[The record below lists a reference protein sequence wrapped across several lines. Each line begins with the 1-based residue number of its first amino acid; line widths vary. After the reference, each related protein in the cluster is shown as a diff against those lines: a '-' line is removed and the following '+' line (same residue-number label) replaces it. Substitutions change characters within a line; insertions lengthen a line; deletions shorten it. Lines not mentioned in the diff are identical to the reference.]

1 MSARGPSMRHGS
13 SIEVAGVTKTF
24 ARSGSALRVLDR
36 ISLEA
41 GAGEFVS
48 VIGPSGCGKSTMFNI
63 LAGLEVPDCGEV
75 RMDGRV
81 VTGQREHFAYMP
93 QKDLLFGWRRVVD
106 NAVLGLELQGMKRRE
121 ARARVEPLLETFG
134 LAEFARC
141 YPFELS
147 GGMRQRV
154 ALLRTVVQERPVIL
168 LDEPF
173 GALDYLTRTDLQLWL
188 SQMWEQF
195 HWTVILITHDVPE
208 AILLSD
214 RIYVLGS
221 RPSAV
226 RRCVEVDL
234 GRPRGL
240 ECLSTARF
248 AELEEL
254 LLRELRGEETST
266 RRAQAHA

>member
-1 MSARGPSMRHGS
+1 MMPNGERARRGS
-13 SIEVAGVTKTF
+13 SVEVVGVSKSF
-24 ARSGSALRVLDR
+24 ARPGGVLQVLDQ

-41 GAGEFVS
+41 KAGEFIS

-63 LAGLEVPDCGEV
+63 LAGLERPDRGEI
-75 RMDGRV
+75 RIDGEV
-81 VTGQREHFAYMP
+81 VTGEKEHFAYMP
-93 QKDLLFGWRRVVD
+93 QKDLLFAWRRVID
-106 NAVLGLELQGMKRRE
+106 NAALGLEIQGLKRNT
-121 ARARVEPLLETFG
+121 ARARVEPLLATFG
-134 LAEFARC
+134 LSEFAHC

-154 ALLRTVVQERPVIL
+154 ALLRTVVQERQVVL

-188 SQMWEQF
+188 SQMWERF

-214 RIYVLGS
+214 RIYVLGA

-240 ECLSTARF
+240 ECLASPRF

-254 LLRELRGEETST
+254 LLHELRGFGDV
-266 RRAQAHA
+266 RRNRVPA